1 MSYVIINGFDRSGTS
16 AISRC
21 IAAHPDVE
29 LIMQPFNSGSIRQ
42 KMNITLNS
50 DTASIADKD
59 FFTGLAANKISEKY
73 IQSEWYYKHSTS
85 RSNIPGKLPVVK
97 TTINHMAQKWM
108 VDNFPSLDVWGIW
121 RDPYANLNSIL
132 VNEFHSQWYEGAFAE
147 LKGVVNKSNLL
158 APIFSDFY
166 KDDLEVEQQL
176 ALIYSTRSYFF
187 FYYLNRDKL
196 INYEDFT
203 KNANTSINK
212 FLEYYQL
219 GAIDLKDVAR
229 RDLNIIGKKSC
240 SDAIGQELKSD
251 AKIEQ
256 ILTPTFQLLKE
267 KFQI

>member
-85 RSNIPGKLPVVK
+85 RSYIPGKLH
-97 TTINHMAQKWM
+97 NHMAQKWM